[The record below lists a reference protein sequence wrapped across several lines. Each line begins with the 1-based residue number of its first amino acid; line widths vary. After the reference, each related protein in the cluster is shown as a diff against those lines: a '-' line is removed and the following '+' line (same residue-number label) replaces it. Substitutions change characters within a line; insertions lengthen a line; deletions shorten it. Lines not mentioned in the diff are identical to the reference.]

1 MTTLPLVR
9 RFAAQDGPDCWAVFV
24 AAVRIG
30 AAGHYNPEE
39 LADWLPNDT
48 YPDGYADWLAGEIT
62 FVAEQDGIIG
72 FAMMNRDCYL
82 DLLFVMPDYR
92 GSGLANRLCDALVE
106 QARALGLRR
115 MTVKA
120 SRLAE
125 RFLARQGWRP
135 SLDPDG
141 AELKDTMS
149 RHMEV
154 DL

>member
-1 MTTLPLVR
+1 MTDAPLIR
-9 RFAAQDGPDCWAVFV
+9 PFATTDGPGCWAVFV

-30 AAGHYNPEE
+30 AAGHYTPEE
-39 LADWLPNDT
+39 LADWLPDDA

-62 FVAEQDGIIG
+62 FVAEQKVIVG
-72 FAMMNRDCYL
+72 FAMMNRDGYL
-82 DLLFVMPDYR
+82 DLLFVLPDYR
-92 GSGLANRLCDALVE
+92 SSGLANRLYAELTA

-125 RFLARQGWRP
+125 RFFARLGWRP
-135 SLDPDG
+135 SHGEDG
-141 AELKDTMS
+141 SDLKDSMS